1 MYPSPRRVFPKIG
14 LYLTLVIGLMWGAAA
29 PPVSVGQESPP
40 TPRQTPRVRKQASP
54 PRTTPQP
61 KTPAPEPESEQPE
74 EGAEVPPLPA
84 PDAPDRVEIPPE
96 VQKKIDEMLQE
107 KSQPAEEPAPVAQPA
122 QKTPQQIAAERAEQR
137 RQARLRAM
145 GQQNDPTTT
154 PPQPGAHLA
163 PNPFAGGG
171 APSSAGSQGAGNK
184 IEIPASTERAT
195 PPEQRKYSFSI
206 KDAGYDVLIE
216 GIARETGLGVIG
228 EAPPDGKVTFVTEEQ
243 LTFDQ
248 LLDRVRM
255 LLFNYKPLEP
265 YWLLRR
271 TTHLEVIRVNDYLR
285 VMPADRMFRG
295 VPEFRAAALQPS
307 ELVLV
312 IFTPTSGALSELNQV
327 RDFMPDY
334 VRVTPLDDQNSVAIY
349 ALVSDVEKYLWLV
362 DFFTGRKG
370 DPRKLEII
378 EVKFITPTE
387 AYEKLQL
394 LMSADASKQPGRAP
408 TMPRA
413 RPGGPSPLDGIP
425 APEVSIVPEDA
436 QGVLIVRAMQD
447 KIDEIKRLLPYVDVN
462 TAINYLP
469 VVIPVRNTDPQALV
483 GTVQQILGTPDS
495 SSGMPVPGGA
505 RPRQAR
511 RPGGRAAPGA
521 SVPVTAADVT
531 LIPHPSI
538 SAIIAT
544 GPDEAVKRVRELVQ
558 LFDVRGQVGPLRI
571 GLVNTDAD
579 TAVST
584 VTQILHGAV
593 PGATTRGVQT
603 GAISVSQVVPDPSGT
618 AIWFTGSEKDLE
630 LARQVLADIDVAVE
644 PARLHIVRLVNQRP
658 SFVSTILS
666 QMDSGQLSAMP
677 ASTPAGGRGGARR
690 RSVSAPAGQ
699 PGSSGGKFT
708 PDDEQGRL
716 FVLCTDAEWEIYR
729 KIIADL
735 EDEKSLREFVLLPV
749 KHIPVDEAL
758 NKIAALIP
766 LNATGVAAA
775 PGAVGKEAT
784 KIRCETT
791 ADGILVLG
799 ANETDIQSMR
809 ELLAVFDH
817 ASDIAERTFEIK
829 FADPAEV
836 KAAVE
841 ALLTEGPAATASTV
855 APRRARS
862 AAPRDPSLGAASS
875 AALTIV
881 QVDTRLI
888 VKASPAVMEQVAAY
902 IEQFDVRA
910 DKRTVRVYENFPPG
924 ADIEAI
930 SSTLSTVLGGSSARG
945 AATPR
950 PSVRQPGTAASGP
963 EGPQFIPQPATGKLI
978 VIAQPFMFE
987 EIEELLNMLRKTE
1000 VTEPTLVEYVPI
1012 KFADPTEVVE
1022 SIEPILAVKVRN
1034 LIKTGEVTEVMVDE
1048 STPAVPR
1055 TQRARMP
1062 GAAPTHERPY
1072 HLAADVRNKRVV
1084 VVATRKIIDAA
1095 KELIGDFDTRAEV
1108 PGVVFEFIEVK
1119 HVDPAQL
1126 VEQLDPLLALKVQ
1139 ELVRG
1144 GELADQAD
1152 ASAPGGMAKGAVRA
1166 PGRPLLE
1173 SRQRYHIAA
1182 DERNR
1187 RIVVAAAQPVV
1198 DEARSLVAMFD
1209 KPDSKDT
1216 RIEVRTVAMQHGDPV
1231 EVAEKIEPLLSM
1243 KVQQL
1248 VYAGELAEEG
1258 GITATPGAVTA
1269 GRPVRMPRAAG
1280 SASKRYHMEPDQRNK
1295 QIVIAAPTAVID
1307 EAVKLIAEFDKPS
1320 DASKLVFETVVLHNA
1335 DPNDMVKT
1343 IKEMIG
1349 APQRAVTQ
1357 RGRPGAPAAPV
1368 PEAILTSSLAIAAA
1382 PGGGAV
1388 VLQGPAD
1395 EVAQARDW
1403 VERLDAMATSG
1414 RQIKIYEVKYADTET
1429 LVDII
1434 MNVVD
1439 TAGREPAKR
1448 AALPRGLGK
1457 ESDDEDVFKTSVTRV
1472 GKDVYIKA
1480 DLIADT
1486 MVVVAGPA
1494 KIAEVDAI
1502 VAQMD
1507 TKESE
1512 EATKKPVVPRIY
1524 IDLEFAS
1531 SFDASDALG
1540 AILKD
1545 RWESSEDRPKVT
1557 TGLFGETLIVSHP
1570 DEARLEEVR
1579 ELVATLVDKPDP
1591 KKFRETR
1598 RTITSPSNIPPRDLI
1613 MMLQLNNPDIEFEMI
1628 DGTPPDEDKFIIER
1642 VKAQPPPAAGKPQAE
1657 GRRPAPAG
1665 SPQANAGSVLIPVP
1679 LRAAA
1684 TAALCAALAQ
1694 VPEGA
1699 EPEEVPPPEE
1709 EEEIEPEPE
1718 LSQAQLDAMLRQAQE
1733 ALIRQ
1738 GVQPKET
1745 PDKKKGDGEK
1755 SEEQERGKSIGKE
1768 FKGQKIKA
1776 VIDRKTGAV
1785 TLIGPEGV
1793 VEQIPDLIKE
1803 VEEQLK
1809 DAPAPPDIRIYRVR
1823 YIDVITAQDILEEM
1837 FNATRQQM
1845 AQVQAAQRQ
1854 AQQMAIQQQRQA
1866 QLQQQRQQQQERG
1879 GEGQQPGRQPQQPQ
1893 PVPIPE
1899 LPATAVRVYPNPRD
1913 RTLILRADTNQ
1924 YPAIEELLAT
1934 IDQPKPYDNLYRVI
1948 PLKKLNATDVEALL
1962 RDWLGLDESK
1972 ARTGA
1977 RGPRGASPEVSGAGG
1992 QLPKTIVQETKTGV
2006 VELGVDPQD
2015 IKISSN
2021 LETNSILVM
2030 APQAALD
2037 YIEELITD
2045 LESQDVAEREWK
2057 SYQLL
2062 HADVEEVADY
2072 LATRINQGRP
2082 GASTARPK
2090 GAAGKAPEG
2099 GTSLNTASF
2108 IPYPRLQML
2117 SVQATAEQIAE
2128 VDKLIVELD
2137 VPAAGENFLTVVLAH
2152 ADAKLVA
2159 DTLDSMF
2166 GSGGAARGGRGAAP
2180 TASVAAKFIGEEG
2193 GRVVFFSAPER
2204 LHERIHG
2211 VIKDIEEQSE
2221 GRDQLRV
2228 IQLQYA
2234 RASTVADAIDSAY
2247 GAGRRTGAARGRGA
2261 QGGGAARVTVT
2272 ASDATRQLFVMTD
2285 DATFNEV
2292 ESLVKSLDTERGIG
2306 FDFRIYPLRHAD
2318 ARAVFTTMNKLIT
2331 DYLRRLPPQTPID
2344 PFSVEVDD
2352 KANALVVLGS
2362 PTIFGFVEDSLKTI
2376 DTPANAPSPPGVL
2389 MVVLKTADATEVAQ
2403 NINRLWST
2411 KIKEGEVPPTA
2422 EANRTLNMVIVRGTQ
2437 KQIDDIRSQVIDP
2450 LEQQAAAQLLTE
2462 TITLQHALAED
2473 VAESLTRIFDDK
2485 RKALQTTGGRG
2496 PGGAASPLDLAVVV
2510 TPLVNTNQVVVQAN
2524 EANLGFIKERIAQ
2537 LDLPEFA
2544 DTAVTST
2551 KVYAAAAADPNAVV
2565 NMIREW
2571 SRTQQQTAGANR
2583 KVSAKDVIVAVAD
2596 PLTQTVIV
2604 TASEANHQ
2612 RVREMI
2618 DGLDAESGDVKPTVR
2633 TIKIKYADAYAI
2645 QEAIGKL
2652 FRGDGRNPR
2661 EQVIATADANSNSV
2675 VVSASADNLRRVEE
2689 LIATLD
2695 APDAA
2700 QRDVQVIRLENADA
2714 TAVAKTLDEIFV
2726 KSAPKS
2732 AGAQAPPIS
2741 ISALEG
2747 SRAVVV
2753 KSKPEDFA
2761 RIEAAA
2767 KAMDSRDT
2775 LADAPKIILLQ
2786 HARADQIAHMLQQ
2799 TFEQQRGGGRAGKA
2813 PPTVVA
2819 NEQINGLVVRAEPAD
2834 LAGIESLVAQL
2845 DSDKIPPQSRFK
2857 IIQLEA
2863 GVNLADLAE
2872 KVELT
2877 INEAA
2882 KAQVPP
2888 GSRQPPSS
2896 ITVTSDA
2903 RTGVLIVGGSPSLFA
2918 DAEEMARTMVTL
2930 GPTGNTVTSIFKP
2943 QNVAVEDIQ
2952 RLIDQLTNP
2961 TAEGDGTRRG
2971 GAGGTRGGTTRPTT
2985 RPRPRT
2991 TPQR

>member
-1 MYPSPRRVFPKIG
+1 M
-14 LYLTLVIGLMWGAAA
+14 A
-29 PPVSVGQESPP
+29 
-40 TPRQTPRVRKQASP
+40 
-54 PRTTPQP
+54 
-61 KTPAPEPESEQPE
+61 
-74 EGAEVPPLPA
+74 
-84 PDAPDRVEIPPE
+84 
-96 VQKKIDEMLQE
+96 
-107 KSQPAEEPAPVAQPA
+107 
-122 QKTPQQIAAERAEQR
+122 
-137 RQARLRAM
+137 
-145 GQQNDPTTT
+145 
-154 PPQPGAHLA
+154 
-163 PNPFAGGG
+163 
-171 APSSAGSQGAGNK
+171 
-184 IEIPASTERAT
+184 
-195 PPEQRKYSFSI
+195 
-206 KDAGYDVLIE
+206 
-216 GIARETGLGVIG
+216 
-228 EAPPDGKVTFVTEEQ
+228 
-243 LTFDQ
+243 
-248 LLDRVRM
+248 
-255 LLFNYKPLEP
+255 
-265 YWLLRR
+265 
-271 TTHLEVIRVNDYLR
+271 
-285 VMPADRMFRG
+285 
-295 VPEFRAAALQPS
+295 
-307 ELVLV
+307 
-312 IFTPTSGALSELNQV
+312 
-327 RDFMPDY
+327 
-334 VRVTPLDDQNSVAIY
+334 
-349 ALVSDVEKYLWLV
+349 
-362 DFFTGRKG
+362 
-370 DPRKLEII
+370 
-378 EVKFITPTE
+378 
-387 AYEKLQL
+387 
-394 LMSADASKQPGRAP
+394 
-408 TMPRA
+408 
-413 RPGGPSPLDGIP
+413 
-425 APEVSIVPEDA
+425 
-436 QGVLIVRAMQD
+436 
-447 KIDEIKRLLPYVDVN
+447 
-462 TAINYLP
+462 
-469 VVIPVRNTDPQALV
+469 
-483 GTVQQILGTPDS
+483 
-495 SSGMPVPGGA
+495 
-505 RPRQAR
+505 
-511 RPGGRAAPGA
+511 
-521 SVPVTAADVT
+521 
-531 LIPHPSI
+531 
-538 SAIIAT
+538 
-544 GPDEAVKRVRELVQ
+544 
-558 LFDVRGQVGPLRI
+558 
-571 GLVNTDAD
+571 
-579 TAVST
+579 
-584 VTQILHGAV
+584 
-593 PGATTRGVQT
+593 
-603 GAISVSQVVPDPSGT
+603 
-618 AIWFTGSEKDLE
+618 
-630 LARQVLADIDVAVE
+630 
-644 PARLHIVRLVNQRP
+644 
-658 SFVSTILS
+658 
-666 QMDSGQLSAMP
+666 
-677 ASTPAGGRGGARR
+677 
-690 RSVSAPAGQ
+690 APAGQ
-699 PGSSGGKFT
+699 PGGAAGKFT

-716 FVLCTDAEWEIYR
+716 YVLCTDSEWEAYGKVIS
-729 KIIADL
+729 DL
-735 EDEKSLREFVLLPV
+735 ENETALREFVLLPV
-749 KHIPVDEAL
+749 KNIPVDEAL

-766 LNATGVAAA
+766 LSAAGVATA
-775 PGAVGKEAT
+775 PGVAGKEAT

-799 ANETDIQSMR
+799 ANETEIQSMR

-817 ASDIAERTFEIK
+817 ASDIEERTFEIK

-841 ALLTEGPAATASTV
+841 ALLTEGPATTTPTAG
-855 APRRARS
+855 ARRARG
-862 AAPRDPSLGAASS
+862 AAPRDPSLGAAST

-888 VKASPAVMEQVAAY
+888 VKASPSVMQQVAAY

-924 ADIEAI
+924 ADIDAI
-930 SSTLSTVLGGSSARG
+930 ASTLSTVLGGSSSRG
-945 AATPR
+945 AAAPR
-950 PSVRQPGTAASGP
+950 PTARQPGSAPSGP

-1012 KFADPTEVVE
+1012 KYADPTELVQ
-1022 SIEPILAVKVRN
+1022 SIEPILTVKVRN
-1034 LIKTGEVTEVMVDE
+1034 LIRSGEVTESMVED
-1048 STPAVPR
+1048 PAAGGVRAPR
-1055 TQRARMP
+1055 VRVP
-1062 GAAPTHERPY
+1062 GAATSNDRPY

-1144 GELADQAD
+1144 GELADEPD
-1152 ASAPGGMAKGAVRA
+1152 ASAPGGAAKGAVRM
-1166 PGRPLLE
+1166 PGRPILD

-1258 GITATPGAVTA
+1258 GVTATPGAVTP
-1269 GRPVRMPRAAG
+1269 GRPLKMPRAG
-1280 SASKRYHMEPDQRNK
+1280 GASKRYHMEPDQRNK

-1349 APQRAVTQ
+1349 APQRAVTT
-1357 RGRPGAPAAPV
+1357 RRPGVPAAPV

-1388 VLQGPAD
+1388 VLQGPAE
-1395 EVAQARDW
+1395 EVAQAKEW
-1403 VERLDAMATSG
+1403 VGHLDSMATSG
-1414 RQIKIYEVKYADTET
+1414 RQIKIYEIKYADTKT

-1439 TAGREPAKR
+1439 SASREAPKR
-1448 AALPRGLGK
+1448 GALPRGLGK
-1457 ESDDEDVFKTSVTRV
+1457 ESEEEDFFETSITRI

-1494 KIAEVDAI
+1494 KITEVDAI
-1502 VAQMD
+1502 IAQMD
-1507 TKESE
+1507 TKETE
-1512 EATKKPVVPRIY
+1512 EVTKKPVVPREY
-1524 IDLEFAS
+1524 IDLQYATAR
-1531 SFDASDALG
+1531 DAADALD

-1570 DEARLEEVR
+1570 DESRLAEVR

-1598 RTITSPSNIPPRDLI
+1598 RMITSPSNIPPRDLI
-1613 MMLQLNNPDIEFEMI
+1613 MMLQLNNPDIEFELI
-1628 DGTPPDEDKFIIER
+1628 DGTPQDEDKFIIER
-1642 VKAQPPPAAGKPQAE
+1642 VKAQPPPPAVKPQAE

-1665 SPQANAGSVLIPVP
+1665 SPQADAGSALIPAP
-1679 LRAAA
+1679 LRVAA
-1684 TAALCAALAQ
+1684 TAVLCAALAQ

-1699 EPEEVPPPEE
+1699 EPEGVPPPEE

-1738 GVQPKET
+1738 GVQPKES
-1745 PDKKKGDGEK
+1745 PEKKKSEGEK
-1755 SEEQERGKSIGKE
+1755 SEEQERSKSIGKE

-1776 VIDRKTGAV
+1776 VIDTKTGAV

-1823 YIDVITAQDILEEM
+1823 YIDVFTAQDILEEM

-1854 AQQMAIQQQRQA
+1854 AQQMAIQQQRAAQQA
-1866 QLQQQRQQQQERG
+1866 AQQAARQQERG

-1972 ARTGA
+1972 ARSGA
-1977 RGPRGASPEVSGAGG
+1977 RGPRGASPEASGAGG

-2037 YIEELITD
+2037 YVEELIAD
-2045 LESQDVAEREWK
+2045 LESQDVAKREWK
-2057 SYQLL
+2057 SYQLQ

-2082 GASTARPK
+2082 GAGATRGK
-2090 GAAGKAPEG
+2090 GAPG
-2099 GTSLNTASF
+2099 GSADGGGSLNTASF

-2137 VPAAGENFLTVVLAH
+2137 VPAGGENFQSVVLAH

-2166 GSGGAARGGRGAAP
+2166 GGGGGARGARGAAP
-2180 TASVAAKFIGEEG
+2180 TASAVAKFIGEEG
-2193 GRVVFFSAPER
+2193 GRVLFFSAPER
-2204 LHERIHG
+2204 LHERIHV
-2211 VIKDIEEQSE
+2211 VIKDIEEQSQ

-2234 RASTVADAIDSAY
+2234 RASMVADAIDSAY
-2247 GAGRRTGAARGRGA
+2247 GAGRRTGAARGKGA
-2261 QGGGAARVTVT
+2261 AGGGARVSVT

-2285 DATFNEV
+2285 DAMFAEV

-2306 FDFRIYPLRHAD
+2306 FDFRIYPLKHAD
-2318 ARAVFTTMNKLIT
+2318 ARAVYTTMNKLIT

-2462 TITLQHALAED
+2462 TITLKHALAED

-2544 DTAVTST
+2544 DTAVTTT
-2551 KVYAAAAADPNAVV
+2551 KVYAAVAADPNAVV

-2583 KVSAKDVIVAVAD
+2583 RMSQKDVIVAVAD

-2604 TASEANHQ
+2604 TASESNHQ
-2612 RVREMI
+2612 RVKEMI
-2618 DGLDAESGDVKPTVR
+2618 DGLDAESGEVKPTVR

-2675 VVSASADNLRRVEE
+2675 VVSASSDNQRRVEE

-2714 TAVAKTLDEIFV
+2714 AAVAKTLDEIFV

-2753 KSKPEDFA
+2753 KSKPEDFT

-2767 KAMDSRDT
+2767 KAMDSRDA

-2799 TFEQQRGGGRAGKA
+2799 TFEQQRGGGRASKS

-2857 IIQLEA
+2857 VIELDA

-2888 GSRQPPSS
+2888 GSRQAPPS
-2896 ITVTSDA
+2896 ITVMADA
-2903 RTGVLIVGGSPSLFA
+2903 RTGMLIVGGSPSLFA
-2918 DAEEMARTMVTL
+2918 DAEEMARTIVDK
-2930 GPTGNTVTSIFKP
+2930 GPKGNTVTSIFKP

-2961 TAEGDGTRRG
+2961 EAASESGRRSG
-2971 GAGGTRGGTTRPTT
+2971 SGSGTRGGTTRPTS

>member
-1 MYPSPRRVFPKIG
+1 MYSIRQRMFTKAG
-14 LYLTLVIGLMWGAAA
+14 SMLALLAGLMWVGASPRTGIA
-29 PPVSVGQESPP
+29 QESPP
-40 TPRQTPRVRKQASP
+40 TPRQAPRVRKQASP

-61 KTPAPEPESEQPE
+61 KTPAPESEPEPSKDGVEPPSE
-74 EGAEVPPLPA
+74 PA
-84 PDAPDRVEIPPE
+84 PDAPDKVVIPPE

-107 KSQPAEEPAPVAQPA
+107 KTQPADEPEPAAQPV

-145 GQQNDPTTT
+145 GQQDDQTAT

-171 APSSAGSQGAGNK
+171 EPSAPGGAQPPGNK
-184 IEIPASTERAT
+184 IEIPASTERAS
-195 PPEQRKYSFSI
+195 PPEQRMYSFSI

-271 TTHLEVIRVNDYLR
+271 PTHLEVIRVNDYLR

-295 VPEFRAAALQPS
+295 VPEFRSAALPPS

-312 IFTPTSGALSELNQV
+312 IFTPTTGALSELNQV

-387 AYEKLQL
+387 ANEKLLL
-394 LMSADASKQPGRAP
+394 LMSADASKQGGRVP
-408 TMPRA
+408 TMPRT

-462 TAINYLP
+462 TAVNYLP

-483 GTVQQILGTPDS
+483 GTVQQILGAGDPQT
-495 SSGMPVPGGA
+495 GMPVPGGRPV
-505 RPRQAR
+505 RPRR
-511 RPGGRAAPGA
+511 GGRTAPGA
-521 SVPVTAADVT
+521 AAPVTAADVT

-544 GPDEAVKRVRELVQ
+544 GPDEAVQRVRELVQ
-558 LFDVRGQVGPLRI
+558 LFDVKGQVGPLRI
-571 GLVNTDAD
+571 ALVHTDAD

-584 VTQILHGAV
+584 VTQILQGAV
-593 PGATTRGVQT
+593 PGATTRGVPT

-658 SFVSTILS
+658 SFVAAILS
-666 QMDSGQLSAMP
+666 QVDSGQLSA
-677 ASTPAGGRGGARR
+677 STTPSPTTRGGRRR
-690 RSVSAPAGQ
+690 PVAVPAGQ
-699 PGSSGGKFT
+699 PGGAAGKFT

-716 FVLCTDAEWEIYR
+716 YVLCTDSEWEAYG
-729 KIIADL
+729 KVIADL
-735 EDEKSLREFVLLPV
+735 ENETALREFVLLPV
-749 KHIPVDEAL
+749 KNIPVDEAL

-766 LNATGVAAA
+766 LNAAGVATA
-775 PGAVGKEAT
+775 PGVAGKEAT

-799 ANETDIQSMR
+799 ANETEIESMR

-817 ASDIAERTFEIK
+817 ASDIEERTFEIK

-841 ALLTEGPAATASTV
+841 ALLTEGPATTTPTV
-855 APRRARS
+855 GARRARGT
-862 AAPRDPSLGAASS
+862 AARDPALGAAPTS
-875 AALTIV
+875 ALTIV

-902 IEQFDVRA
+902 IEQFDVRS

-924 ADIEAI
+924 ADIDAI
-930 SSTLSTVLGGSSARG
+930 ASTLSTVLGGSSSRG
-945 AATPR
+945 AATAR
-950 PSVRQPGTAASGP
+950 PSVRQPGSAPSGP

-1034 LIKTGEVTEVMVDE
+1034 LIRSGEVTESMVED
-1048 STPAVPR
+1048 PAATGARLP
-1055 TQRARMP
+1055 RARAP
-1062 GAAPTHERPY
+1062 GAAASDERPY

-1084 VVATRKIIDAA
+1084 VVATRKVIDAA

-1119 HVDPAQL
+1119 HADPAQL

-1144 GELADQAD
+1144 GELADEPD
-1152 ASAPGGMAKGAVRA
+1152 ATAPGGAAKGAVRM
-1166 PGRPLLE
+1166 PGRPILD

-1187 RIVVAAAQPVV
+1187 RIVVAAAQQVV
-1198 DEARSLVAMFD
+1198 DEARSLIAMFD

-1258 GITATPGAVTA
+1258 GVVPGSGGVVTPAQ
-1269 GRPVRMPRAAG
+1269 RLKLPRAG
-1280 SASKRYHMEPDQRNK
+1280 GASKRYHMEPDQRNK

-1320 DASKLVFETVVLHNA
+1320 DASTLVFETVVLHNA
-1335 DPNDMVKT
+1335 DPADMVKT

-1349 APQRAVTQ
+1349 APQRAVSH

-1395 EVAQARDW
+1395 EVAQAKEW
-1403 VERLDAMATSG
+1403 VQRLDEMATSG
-1414 RQIKIYEVKYADTET
+1414 RQIKIYEISYADTKT

-1439 TAGREPAKR
+1439 AAGREVPKR
-1448 AALPRGLGK
+1448 GALPRGLGK
-1457 ESDDEDVFKTSVTRV
+1457 ESEEEDFFETSITRT
-1472 GKDVYIKA
+1472 GKDVFIKA

-1502 VAQMD
+1502 IAQMD
-1507 TKESE
+1507 TKETE
-1512 EATKKPVVPRIY
+1512 EVTKKPVVPREF
-1524 IDLEFAS
+1524 IDLQYATS
-1531 SFDASDALG
+1531 MDAADALD

-1570 DEARLEEVR
+1570 DEARLAEVR

-1628 DGTPPDEDKFIIER
+1628 DATPQDENKFIIER
-1642 VKAQPPPAAGKPQAE
+1642 VKAQPPPAAEKPQAE

-1665 SPQANAGSVLIPVP
+1665 SPQANAGSALIRAP
-1679 LRAAA
+1679 LHAAA
-1684 TAALCAALAQ
+1684 TAVLCAALAQ
-1694 VPEGA
+1694 VPEESA
-1699 EPEEVPPPEE
+1699 PEEEPPPEE

-1738 GVQPKET
+1738 GVQTKE
-1745 PDKKKGDGEK
+1745 PQGKKKGEGEE
-1755 SEEQERGKSIGKE
+1755 SEEQERAKSIGKE

-1776 VIDRKTGAV
+1776 VIDTKTGAV

-1803 VEEQLK
+1803 VEEQFEGVQV
-1809 DAPAPPDIRIYRVR
+1809 PPDIRIYRVR

-1854 AQQMAIQQQRQA
+1854 AQQLAIQQQRQA
-1866 QLQQQRQQQQERG
+1866 QLQARQQQQQQERG
-1879 GEGQQPGRQPQQPQ
+1879 GEGQQPGRQAPQPQ

-1972 ARTGA
+1972 TRAGA
-1977 RGPRGASPEVSGAGG
+1977 RGPRGAATDAGGPGG

-2037 YIEELITD
+2037 YVEELITD

-2057 SYQLL
+2057 SYQLQ

-2082 GASTARPK
+2082 GATAATRSKSTP
-2090 GAAGKAPEG
+2090 GGSSEG
-2099 GTSLNTASF
+2099 GGSLNTASF

-2117 SVQATAEQIAE
+2117 SVQATPEQIAE

-2137 VPAAGENFLTVVLAH
+2137 VPAAGENFQSVVLAH

-2180 TASVAAKFIGEEG
+2180 AATTGAKFIGEEG
-2193 GRVVFFSAPER
+2193 GRVLFFSAPER
-2204 LHERIHG
+2204 LHERIQS

-2221 GRDQLRV
+2221 GSDQLRV

-2247 GAGRRTGAARGRGA
+2247 GAGRRTGAARGKGA
-2261 QGGGAARVTVT
+2261 AAAAARVSVT

-2285 DATFNEV
+2285 DATYAEV

-2306 FDFRIYPLRHAD
+2306 FDFRIYPLKHAD
-2318 ARAVFTTMNKLIT
+2318 ARAVYTTMNKLIT

-2422 EANRTLNMVIVRGTQ
+2422 EANRSLNMVIVRGTQ

-2496 PGGAASPLDLAVVV
+2496 PGGGASPLDLAVVV
-2510 TPLVNTNQVVVQAN
+2510 TPLVNTNQVVVQAS
-2524 EANLGFIKERIAQ
+2524 EANLAFIKERIAQ

-2583 KVSAKDVIVAVAD
+2583 RMSQKDVIVAVAD

-2604 TASEANHQ
+2604 TASETNHQ
-2612 RVREMI
+2612 RVKEMI

-2675 VVSASADNLRRVEE
+2675 VVSASSDNLRRVEE

-2714 TAVAKTLDEIFV
+2714 AAVAKTLDEIFV

-2732 AGAQAPPIS
+2732 PGAQAPPIS

-2767 KAMDSRDT
+2767 KAMDSPDA

-2857 IIQLEA
+2857 VIELDA

-2888 GSRQPPSS
+2888 GSRQAPPS
-2896 ITVTSDA
+2896 ITVMADA
-2903 RTGVLIVGGSPSLFA
+2903 RTGMLIVGGSPSLFA
-2918 DAEEMARTMVTL
+2918 DAEAMARTIVDK
-2930 GPTGNTVTSIFKP
+2930 GPKGNTVTSIFKP
-2943 QNVAVEDIQ
+2943 VNVPVEDIQ

-2961 TAEGDGTRRG
+2961 EAASESGRRG
-2971 GAGGTRGGTTRPTT
+2971 GAGGTRGGTTRPTS